1 MAALNPYFRLVWENL
16 IFLSLGIS
24 FFAAAGYAWRNSQPF
39 EIPKPLPS
47 WFQTWLSVVLVVG
60 IVLPVVATAIWG
72 IWQRNLVVVIV
83 FASYLVMLGLQ
94 IVIEIIMSKRFKSP
108 IWVTVP
114 CLFLTYR
121 FWQLYEGITLVSP
134 DANLIWVKYLLILE
148 LALWIFNYGVHL
160 SQLPRLLRW
169 TKESES

>member
-1 MAALNPYFRLVWENL
+1 MTTLNPYLRLVWENL
-16 IFLSLGIS
+16 IFLTFAVS
-24 FFAAAGYAWRNSQPF
+24 FFAAAGYAWRNSKPF

-60 IVLPVVATAIWG
+60 IMFPVVATAIWG
-72 IWQRNLVVVIV
+72 VWQRNLVVVIV
-83 FASYLVMLGLQ
+83 FASYLIMLGLQ
-94 IVIEIIMSKRFKSP
+94 IVIEIIMSKRFQSP

-148 LALWIFNYGVHL
+148 LILWIFNYGVHL
-160 SQLPRLLRW
+160 SQLPRLLQW
-169 TKESES
+169 SEESNS

>member
-1 MAALNPYFRLVWENL
+1 MASLDPYLRLVWENL
-16 IFLSLGIS
+16 IFLTFATS
-24 FFAAAGYAWRNSQPF
+24 FFAISGYAWRNSKPF

-60 IVLPVVATAIWG
+60 IVLPVVAIAIWG
-72 IWQRNLVVVIV
+72 WQRNLVVVIV

-94 IVIEIIMSKRFKSP
+94 IVTEIIMSKRFHSP

-121 FWQLYEGITLVSP
+121 FWQLYEGVTLVSL
-134 DANLIWVKYLLILE
+134 DSNLIWVKYLLILE
-148 LALWIFNYGVHL
+148 LVLWIFNYGVHL

-169 TKESES
+169 EGESES